1 MKVVKSHA
9 KELLVLTI
17 LLAIAVSV
25 VNAAVFVYY
34 PIDISAGWQ
43 NIEVYFTTDYRG
55 NNAGKADLGSQNIII
70 VKLDRKDP
78 PANGTS
84 AYIEVHPCRMQTTY
98 YRDIMR
104 IANNGSQAYYI
115 GFIVKTPFSD
125 NAISVAELIIK
136 DTSGKTVGT
145 VNLKSTGTTWTLEK
159 LNSNSQFVVDLEFTI
174 SSSSSGS
181 DSASISL
188 VYSPQ
193 SGESPPSP

>member
-17 LLAIAVSV
+17 LLAIAVSL

-34 PIDISAGWQ
+34 PIDISAKWQ
-43 NIEVYFTTDYRG
+43 NIEVYFTTGYSG
-55 NNAGKADLGSQNIII
+55 TNAGGADLGSQNIII
-70 VKLDRKDP
+70 VRLDGNNP
-78 PANGTS
+78 PATGTS

-98 YRDIMR
+98 YHDIMR

-115 GFIVKTPFSD
+115 GFIVNEAFSND
-125 NAISVAELIIK
+125 YISVAELIIK
-136 DTSGKTVGT
+136 DTRGSTVGT
-145 VNLKSTGTTWTLEK
+145 VDLKSTRTTWIPWQL
-159 LNSNSQFVVDLEFTI
+159 SSSSQFVVDLKFTI

-181 DSASISL
+181 ASASISL

-193 SGESPPSP
+193 NTESPP